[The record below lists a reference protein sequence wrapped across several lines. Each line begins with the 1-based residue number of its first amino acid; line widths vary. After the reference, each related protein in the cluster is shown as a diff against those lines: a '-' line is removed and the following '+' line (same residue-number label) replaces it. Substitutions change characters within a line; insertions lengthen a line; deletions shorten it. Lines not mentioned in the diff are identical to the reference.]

1 MPEFLHEILSFP
13 TVVFTVLL
21 GIAAVYWLLVIVGAL
36 GLDMLDA
43 DHGGHDVAPGG
54 HDIGDGGHDVGH
66 DHAGH
71 AHDAEPGF
79 IGWLLG
85 PLKLNSVPST
95 LVVSLIAFFGW
106 LISHFAGHYLAAS
119 HSSRL
124 TEVGLLI
131 AAFVLGVL
139 FTAIVVRPLAP
150 IFRTNPGAHRIA
162 LVGKVVMIDTSRV
175 DATFGMAKA
184 EDGGPGLLV
193 QVRCDQPNELGRG
206 HRALVVSY
214 DEAREVYEVASLGDI
229 LPDRSQTSGT
239 T

>member
-1 MPEFLHEILSFP
+1 MQDFLTEMLSFP

-21 GIAAVYWLLVIVGAL
+21 GIATVYWLLVIFGAL
-36 GLDMLDA
+36 GLDVLDA
-43 DHGGHDVAPGG
+43 DHGGHDVA
-54 HDIGDGGHDVGH
+54 HGGHDVGH
-66 DHAGH
+66 GDAHHEGH
-71 AHDAEPGF
+71 PGF

-85 PLKLNSVPST
+85 PLKLDAVPVT

-106 LISHFAGHYLAAS
+106 LISHFSGHYLAAS
-119 HSSRL
+119 HSSWL

-139 FTAIVVRPLAP
+139 LTAFVVRPLAP

-162 LVGKVVMIDTSRV
+162 LVGKVVTIDTSRV
-175 DATFGMAKA
+175 DATFGMARA
-184 EDGGPGLLV
+184 EDGGPGLIV
-193 QVRCDQPNELGRG
+193 QVRCDTENELTRG

-229 LPDRSQTSGT
+229 LPDRSHTSGRVK
-239 T
+239 